1 MKSIIVLLLGFV
13 IVGQGSAQDKSLTAA
28 SHSKVRST
36 RIERKLKEGGAI
48 TPPGFRLETMI
59 PTKVAK
65 AVEHR
70 CEINCDKLGIN
81 TRLIEKEDKSY
92 LVGWSAGD
100 QSEIKIKIKLGALKQ
115 NRESSIRY
123 EHFFHLVDGRS
134 FVCEGVYRIENK
146 TAGKTCFVIGKTS
159 GQIQK
164 DGTVR
169 AHCDWT
175 GPVVVGDGNLA
186 ASMIGKIFERPKKN
200 AR

>member
-1 MKSIIVLLLGFV
+1 MKSIVLFLLGFV
-13 IVGQGSAQDKSLTAA
+13 LIGQGSAQDKSLTAV
-28 SHSKVRST
+28 SQSNVHST
-36 RIERKLKEGGAI
+36 RIERILEEGGAI
-48 TPPGFRLETMI
+48 TPAGFRLETII
-59 PTKVAK
+59 PRQVAK

-70 CEINCDKLGIN
+70 CEINCDQLGIR
-81 TRLIEKEDKSY
+81 TRLIEEDKSY
-92 LVGWSAGD
+92 LVGSSAGD
-100 QSEIKIKIKLGALKQ
+100 QSRVKIKAELGALKQ

-146 TAGKTCFVIGKTS
+146 TAGKTCFVIGRTS

-164 DGTVR
+164 DGTVL

-186 ASMIGKIFERPKKN
+186 ASMIGNIFERPEKIAK
-200 AR
+200 